1 MDFKQ
6 QLREQ
11 KLGEVLE
18 FPYELL
24 TTIRFHVR
32 FLNIKLFQEGKKWKS
47 VSDPDVGVV
56 KVVRVL

>member
-32 FLNIKLFQEGKKWKS
+32 FLNIKLFQEGKSGNPYPTQMSEW
-47 VSDPDVGVV
+47 
-56 KVVRVL
+56 